1 MDALFFDEVYRYHQ
15 YPFVDTI
22 SSQTINFGQL
32 TSHSLQIIP
41 NFEDVEDE
49 DLQVG
54 KKIYERLIN
63 TTEKILEILKGN

>member
-1 MDALFFDEVYRYHQ
+1 MDALFFDKVYRHHQ

-22 SSQTINFGQL
+22 SSQTINFRQL
-32 TSHSLQIIP
+32 TSHILQTIP
-41 NFEDVEDE
+41 TFEDVEDE

-54 KKIYERLIN
+54 KEIYERLIN